1 MTVRLSHAIIS
12 QPLIA
17 QIPWKTQHWTK
28 RLQMSTVIMLSDLN
42 SLRTTAAAAFS
53 RDDIEPVLWAGVFDS
68 FAVGKQ
74 NSDSD
79 MDVVIIHS
87 SDYHE
92 YKLPFTAPLLEDL
105 LSKAWGRKVDI
116 IHLISGEEFRGYV
129 CLESLLSSQTIYGS
143 VENPSVAAVRR

>member
-1 MTVRLSHAIIS
+1 
-12 QPLIA
+12 
-17 QIPWKTQHWTK
+17 
-28 RLQMSTVIMLSDLN
+28 MLSDLN
-42 SLRTTAAAAFS
+42 SLQTSAAAAFP
-53 RDDIEPVLWAGVFDS
+53 RDDIEPVLWAGVCGS

-79 MDVVIIHS
+79 VDVVVIHS

-105 LSKAWGRKVDI
+105 LPKAWGRKVDI
-116 IHLISGEEFRGYV
+116 IHLVSGEEFRDYV

-143 VENPSVAAVRR
+143 VENPSVACCRET